1 MRTMT
6 KAIYFDMD
14 GTIANLYGVEGWL
27 DDILTRNVRP
37 YREANTMVRMNA
49 LAKILNNLQ
58 RDGYTLGIVSWL
70 AKNSTEEYDER
81 VRQAKQDWL
90 NAHLPSVQFDEIHI
104 VPYGTPKETVV
115 NFPLGYLFDDE
126 EPNRRKWKGDAFDVD
141 DILGILKE
149 IAK

>member
-1 MRTMT
+1 MS
-6 KAIYFDMD
+6 
-14 GTIANLYGVEGWL
+14 
-27 DDILTRNVRP
+27 
-37 YREANTMVRMNA
+37 A

-58 RDGYTLGIVSWL
+58 RNGYTLGVVSWL

-81 VRQAKQDWL
+81 VKQAKQEWL

-115 NFPLGYLFDDE
+115 NFPMGYLFDDE
-126 EPNRRKWKGDAFDVD
+126 EPNRKNWKGDAYDVN

>member
-1 MRTMT
+1 MT

-27 DDILTRNVRP
+27 DDILTENVRP

-49 LAKILNNLQ
+49 LAKILNNLKK
-58 RDGYTLGIVSWL
+58 DGFTLGVVSWL
-70 AKNSTEEYDER
+70 AKGSTEKYDEM
-81 VRQAKQDWL
+81 VKTAKQEWL
-90 NAHLPSVQFDEIHI
+90 NLHLPSVEFDEIHI

-115 NFPLGYLFDDE
+115 DFPMGYLFDDE
-126 EPNRRKWKGDAFDVD
+126 EPNRKNWKGDAFDVN

>member
-1 MRTMT
+1 MT

-27 DDILTRNVRP
+27 DDILTENVRP

-58 RDGYTLGIVSWL
+58 KDGYTLGIVSWL
-70 AKNSTEEYDER
+70 AKGSTEEYDEMVKR
-81 VRQAKQDWL
+81 AKQEWL

-126 EPNRRKWKGDAFDVD
+126 EPNRKNWKGDAFDVD
-141 DILGILKE
+141 DILGMLKE

>member
-1 MRTMT
+1 MT

-27 DDILTRNVRP
+27 DDILTENVRP

-58 RDGYTLGIVSWL
+58 KDGYTLGIVSWL
-70 AKNSTEEYDER
+70 AKGSTEEYDEMVKR
-81 VRQAKQDWL
+81 AKQEWL
-90 NAHLPSVQFDEIHI
+90 NAHLPSVRFDEIHI

-126 EPNRRKWKGDAFDVD
+126 EPNRKNWKGDAFDVD
-141 DILGILKE
+141 DILTILKE

>member
-1 MRTMT
+1 MT

-27 DDILTRNVRP
+27 DDILTENVRP

-49 LAKILNNLQ
+49 LAKILNNLKK
-58 RDGYTLGIVSWL
+58 DGFTLGIVSWL
-70 AKNSTEEYDER
+70 AKGSTEKYDEM
-81 VRQAKQDWL
+81 VKTAKQEWL
-90 NAHLPSVQFDEIHI
+90 NLHLPSVEFDEIHI

-115 NFPLGYLFDDE
+115 DFPMGYLFDDE
-126 EPNRRKWKGDAFDVD
+126 EPNRKNWKGDAFDVN

>member
-1 MRTMT
+1 MT

-14 GTIANLYGVEGWL
+14 GTIANLYGVKGWL
-27 DDILTRNVRP
+27 DDILTENVRP

-49 LAKILNNLQ
+49 LAKILNNLKK
-58 RDGYTLGIVSWL
+58 DGFTLGIVSWL
-70 AKNSTEEYDER
+70 AKGSTEKYDEM
-81 VRQAKQDWL
+81 VKTAKQEWL
-90 NAHLPSVQFDEIHI
+90 NAHLPSVEFDEIHI

-115 NFPLGYLFDDE
+115 DFPMGYLFDDE
-126 EPNRRKWKGDAFDVD
+126 EPNRKNWKGDAFDVN

>member
-1 MRTMT
+1 MT

-27 DDILTRNVRP
+27 DDILTENVRP
-37 YREANTMVRMNA
+37 YREANTMVRMNT
-49 LAKILNNLQ
+49 LARILNGLQ

-70 AKNSTEEYDER
+70 AKGSTERYDEM
-81 VRQAKQDWL
+81 VKQAKQDWL
-90 NAHLPSVQFDEIHI
+90 NTHLPSVQFDEIHI

-126 EPNRRKWKGDAFDVD
+126 EPNRKNWKGDAFDVN

>member
-1 MRTMT
+1 MT

-104 VPYGTPKETVV
+104 VP
-115 NFPLGYLFDDE
+115 
-126 EPNRRKWKGDAFDVD
+126 
-141 DILGILKE
+141 
-149 IAK
+149 